1 MSSSSKTAAAEFPT
15 DSADSH
21 SQPPTSGTQAEAE
34 ASARIHRLQTTK
46 AYFSQMIQRL
56 RTQHPNEGTRLCEA
70 EDDTREKYATSTG
83 AEEVIEVVA
92 PNSESVLAKWRDH
105 THNTTNLFAGD
116 VASFNYRVLSGIEKM
131 SDQVLNEGVH
141 QAALGLSASAIPS
154 SFFLDYV
161 SSSSSFPGET
171 KEPHPPLCSFPTT
184 TQLTTVVPAANSLG
198 RKRPRDD
205 GETE

>member
-21 SQPPTSGTQAEAE
+21 SQPPTSGTQAEA
-34 ASARIHRLQTTK
+34 SARIHRLQTTK

-56 RTQHPNEGTRLCEA
+56 RTQHPNE
-70 EDDTREKYATSTG
+70 DDTRKKYATSTG
-83 AEEVIEVVA
+83 AEEEVIEVVA

-116 VASFNYRVLSGIEKM
+116 VASVNYRVLSGIEKM

-154 SFFLDYV
+154 SFFLDYI

-171 KEPHPPLCSFPTT
+171 KEPHPPLCSSPTT
-184 TQLTTVVPAANSLG
+184 TQLTTVVPAVSLG